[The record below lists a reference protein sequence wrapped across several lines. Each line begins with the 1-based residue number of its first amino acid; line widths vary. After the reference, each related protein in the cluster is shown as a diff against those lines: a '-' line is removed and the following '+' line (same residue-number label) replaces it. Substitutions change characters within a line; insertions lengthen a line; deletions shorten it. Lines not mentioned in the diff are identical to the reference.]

1 MNIFNEYNIN
11 FIVFLHAIITI
22 FYIIL
27 PFLPLN
33 IILKYHLHLF
43 IIIPPFLWMIFDGC
57 PLERFENP
65 DDNKK
70 HINDYIVN
78 KIGITKKK
86 FYFLIVFYMVLSLC
100 IIIERIIGV

>member
-1 MNIFNEYNIN
+1 
-11 FIVFLHAIITI
+11 
-22 FYIIL
+22 
-27 PFLPLN
+27 
-33 IILKYHLHLF
+33 
-43 IIIPPFLWMIFDGC
+43 MIFDGC